1 MTRRRTPSDTLGR
14 AWVPL
19 GLAVVAIALA
29 VILGPSPGDASTAQ
43 SPSSTTADKGSDIY
57 GRDCS
62 YCHGVEGEGTRQ
74 GPPITDTGE
83 AGARYVLVSGRMPID
98 HPGAIIE
105 RGPSAYE
112 PDEIDALA
120 DHVAGLGDGPDL
132 PPLDLDDADLVE
144 GGRLYRLHCAA
155 CHSSTGIGGSLAYDQ
170 LSPPLSDSEP
180 EVVAG
185 AVLVGPGA
193 MPVFAPGELDDDQV
207 ASVAAHV
214 AYLQDPADPGGFPL
228 GRTGR
233 LGEGLVAWVIGFG
246 ALLAAIGL
254 IARPHRRIR
263 S

>member
-1 MTRRRTPSDTLGR
+1 MV
-14 AWVPL
+14 AVAM
-19 GLAVVAIALA
+19 AVV
-29 VILGPSPGDASTAQ
+29 VGPSPGDAHSTGVPA
-43 SPSSTTADKGSDIY
+43 SPPASDGADLY

-62 YCHGVEGEGTRQ
+62 FCHGVEGEGTRQ
-74 GPPITDTGE
+74 GPSITDTGE

-98 HPGAIIE
+98 HPDALIE

-112 PDEIDALA
+112 PEEIDDLV
-120 DHVAGLGDGPDL
+120 DHVAGLGDGPEL
-132 PPLDLDDADLVE
+132 PALDLEDADLVE

-170 LSPPLSDSEP
+170 LSPPLSESEP

-193 MPVFAPGELDDDQV
+193 MPAFAPGELDDQQV

-214 AYLQDPADPGGFPL
+214 AYLQDPPDPGGFPL

-233 LGEGLVAWVIGFG
+233 LGEGLAAWVIGVG
-246 ALLAAIGL
+246 ALLAAAAL
-254 IARPHRRIR
+254 IARPHRIARRQGQAR